1 MNWKMKPQAP
11 SSQVKVLAA
20 SLSTQKEF
28 PHALAQILVQRN
40 IRTYEEARHFFL
52 PAQGELHDPFLMKDM
67 DKAVERLVLAYQKGE
82 RVLVY
87 GDYDVD
93 GTTAVATMSMILGDL
108 GFRLDYY
115 IPDRYT
121 EGYGLSYQGI
131 DHAFRQGAGLILTL
145 DCGIKAHE
153 KVRYAKERGIDL
165 IICDHHMPGEEIPE
179 AGAVPGPKR
188 RDDSYPFKELTGCG
202 VGMKLAQGLVQR
214 MAATGM
220 ALPEENYQ
228 PLEKYA
234 DLLVLSI
241 ACDIVP
247 IVGENRV
254 LAHKGL
260 EKLRQNPA
268 PGIKILK
275 EQADGNR
282 NWDISDLVFFIGP
295 RINSAG
301 RLEHGSAAVEVL
313 MGRSEALHDLASALQ
328 DSNNARKEMDK
339 VMTEQALEQI
349 EKENEKGS
357 PLTNVLYDE
366 SWHKGIIGIVASR
379 VIEKHYRPT
388 VLLTRTHDKLVGSAR
403 SVSGF
408 DLYAALEACDQHI
421 LQWGGH
427 TYAAGLTLKADQ
439 FEAFKTAFEKTVSER
454 ITAEQRVPSIWIDT
468 ELSFREIDGRFI
480 RLMNRMAPFGPQNRR
495 PVFQT
500 KGVKVLRADILKEAH
515 VRFLFEKEDRTFKGI
530 GFNLAEKWFS
540 LNTEMLDIAYQP
552 TFNHWKQRVSI
563 DLRLKDIKSSYEA

>member
-1 MNWKMKPQAP
+1 
-11 SSQVKVLAA
+11 VRI
-20 SLSTQKEF
+20 TRT
-28 PHALAQILVQRN
+28 ALPPV
-40 IRTYEEARHFFL
+40 TF
-52 PAQGELHDPFLMKDM
+52 
-67 DKAVERLVLAYQKGE
+67 
-82 RVLVY
+82 
-87 GDYDVD
+87 
-93 GTTAVATMSMILGDL
+93 AVALTVGLFSPSITSADDAMPLIVFLTAEREYRTDETLPKFFEKQLEPRGYRAE
-108 GFRLDYY
+108 FVFAAEK
-115 IPDRYT
+115 DRNRF
-121 EGYGLSYQGI
+121 EGL
-131 DHAFRQGAGLILTL
+131 
-145 DCGIKAHE
+145 
-153 KVRYAKERGIDL
+153 
-165 IICDHHMPGEEIPE
+165 E
-179 AGAVPGPKR
+179 A
-188 RDDSYPFKELTGCG
+188 
-202 VGMKLAQGLVQR
+202 
-214 MAATGM
+214 
-220 ALPEENYQ
+220 
-228 PLEKYA
+228 LEKA

>member
-1 MNWKMKPQAP
+1 MKPQAP

-40 IRTYEEARHFFL
+40 IRSYEEARHFFL

-108 GFRLDYY
+108 GFCLDYY

-153 KVRYAKERGIDL
+153 KVRYANERGIDL

-179 AGAVPGPKR
+179 AVAVLDPKR
-188 RDDSYPFKELTGCG
+188 GDDSYPFKELTGCG

-388 VLLTRTHDKLVGSAR
+388 VLLTRTHDKMVGSAR

-480 RLMNRMAPFGPQNRR
+480 RSMNRMAPFGPQNRR

-563 DLRLKDIKSSYEA
+563 DLRLKDIKSYYEA